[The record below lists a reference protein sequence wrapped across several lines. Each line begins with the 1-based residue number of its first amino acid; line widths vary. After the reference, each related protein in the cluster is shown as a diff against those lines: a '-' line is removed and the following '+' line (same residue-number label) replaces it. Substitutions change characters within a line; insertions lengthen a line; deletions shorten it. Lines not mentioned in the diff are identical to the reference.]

1 MTNLQIANL
10 RTALCN
16 YVLSKLGLPHSEVA
30 FDLTPF
36 FELLPTGDGS
46 VVDIFAT
53 LARAEHPFP
62 FHPQPDLL
70 ESLAALQEQVY
81 GSNLH
86 HLSRP
91 DALPDPATA
100 FDLWA
105 SVIDIE
111 TAGVP
116 GWRGEAGVSLSHEFK
131 LLSAVGHACRGDASR
146 LNDGFQ
152 LVIGDFPGVQRV
164 IYTITSDGAT
174 KGVRGRSF
182 FLQLLAECVARRILA
197 ERDLP
202 MTNALYIAGSK
213 FLLLLDAEAQVDGIA
228 AAINDA
234 LLETF
239 EGDLSLVLVN
249 QSLPANGIS
258 DAGTLA
264 KIYSKLKGDET
275 RHKTQPF
282 RHQRNSLFSPFGV
295 GLEFACAISRREP
308 REDESDAA
316 KRDRETKGQWIAWE
330 QEAFGQLANDLA
342 GVGDKLHYLV
352 FSDQALDNS
361 EKSYPQL
368 LYQLTGWTC
377 RLVDADALNR
387 NRNPGYN
394 ANIVA
399 LNRVDINPLAVQG
412 IRFIAAHT
420 PRVSAG
426 DAAWWQKKHGDDEQ
440 VYAGSI
446 RNFELLATRGQ
457 DISFARYGVLRMDVD
472 SLGSA
477 FSHRLTDATLTR
489 RVALS
494 NIMSRFFEGF
504 LPRICW
510 ELERGGEPLR
520 PDSLYLI
527 YGGGDDLFVV
537 GEWDLLPV
545 LAQRIHDLFEQY
557 CGGVMTI
564 SAGIEVVPAHFP
576 FYVVAELAKTALDD
590 NAKESRAGKNAI
602 CLLDEVFNWEVEG
615 NWRQL
620 YDLKNEII
628 ALQAEDNKQTI
639 IRNLLNIYNQWLADC
654 RRYQDANL
662 RFGPFVWRAC
672 YQLSRVKDTKR
683 GDPAYQSRIDYLITQ
698 VTANPR
704 LCGVAA
710 RWADFELR
718 SQTKTI

>member
-16 YVLSKLGLPHSEVA
+16 YVLSILGLPHSEAA

-36 FELLPTGDGS
+36 LDLLPSGDGR
-46 VVDIFAT
+46 VADIFAT
-53 LARAEHPFP
+53 LAPAEHPFP
-62 FHPQPDLL
+62 FHPQPNLL
-70 ESLAALQEQVY
+70 ESLAALKEQVY

-91 DALPDPATA
+91 DTLPDPATA

-105 SVIDIE
+105 SLIDIE

-131 LLSAVGHACRGDASR
+131 LLSAVSHACRGDASR

-152 LVIGDFPGVQRV
+152 LVVGDFPGVQRV

-249 QSLPANGIS
+249 RPLSKEGIS
-258 DAGTLA
+258 NAGALA
-264 KIYSKLKGDET
+264 KVYSALKGDET

-282 RHQRNSLFSPFGV
+282 RHQRHSLFSPFGI
-295 GLEFACAISRREP
+295 GSEFACAISRREP
-308 REDESDAA
+308 RSKAELDEAQNAD
-316 KRDRETKGQWIAWE
+316 GNWIAWE
-330 QEAFGQLANDLA
+330 QQAFEKLAVDLA
-342 GVGDKLHYLV
+342 GVGDEPHYLV
-352 FSDQALDNS
+352 FSAQAPGNH

-368 LYQLTGWTC
+368 LHQLTGWTC
-377 RLVDADALNR
+377 SLVDADTLNR
-387 NRNPGYN
+387 NRNLGYN

-399 LNRVDINPLAVQG
+399 LNRVDINPLAVHG

-420 PRVSAG
+420 PRVSAD
-426 DAAWWQKKHGDDEQ
+426 DAAWWRKKYGNDEQ

-477 FSHRLTDATLTR
+477 FSHRLTNATLTR

-494 NIMSRFFEGF
+494 NTMSRFFEGF

-510 ELERGGEPLR
+510 ELEHGGEPLR

-537 GEWDLLPV
+537 GEWELLPV
-545 LAQRIHDLFEQY
+545 LAERIHNLFEQY
-557 CGGVMTI
+557 CGGAMTI

-602 CLLDEVFNWEVEG
+602 CLFNEVFNWEVEG
-615 NWRQL
+615 NWQHL
-620 YDLKNEII
+620 CDLKNEII
-628 ALQAEDNKQTI
+628 ALQAEDDKQTI

-654 RRYQDANL
+654 RRYQNADL

-672 YQLSRVKDTKR
+672 YQLSRVRDANR
-683 GDPAYQSRIDYLITQ
+683 GNAAYQSRIENLITQ
-698 VTANPR
+698 VTTNPR
-704 LCGVAA
+704 LCGIAA